1 MNAAEHPGGLL
12 LRHFRHAD
20 GNEDPNVRNG
30 PNPATMNGG
39 VLATGIGR
47 QLRAP
52 CSALRLLYPIDLDR
66 ARHAGRHAP
75 DSDRLERRNEGFTR
89 ATIRCIDSR

>member
-30 PNPATMNGG
+30 PQVA
-39 VLATGIGR
+39 AH
-47 QLRAP
+47 LRVAAGLL
-52 CSALRLLYPIDLDR
+52 CQSA
-66 ARHAGRHAP
+66 
-75 DSDRLERRNEGFTR
+75 
-89 ATIRCIDSR
+89 

>member
-30 PNPATMNGG
+30 PKAVST
-39 VLATGIGR
+39 LTA
-47 QLRAP
+47 A
-52 CSALRLLYPIDLDR
+52 A
-66 ARHAGRHAP
+66 A
-75 DSDRLERRNEGFTR
+75 
-89 ATIRCIDSR
+89 